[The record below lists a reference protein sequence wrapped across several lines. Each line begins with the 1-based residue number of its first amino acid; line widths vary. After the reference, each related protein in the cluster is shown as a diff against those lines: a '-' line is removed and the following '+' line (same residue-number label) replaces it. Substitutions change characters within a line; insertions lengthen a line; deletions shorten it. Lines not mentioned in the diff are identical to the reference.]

1 MKKVFKVIAA
11 LCLALTMLAPA
22 TVQAA
27 GPAMTAKSAVVIDA
41 GSGQVLYEK
50 NAQKARPIA
59 SITKLLTV
67 YLTIKA
73 IKQGKLSWGQKV
85 EAPAAAIANTKNA
98 EFTNVPLKKGHRY
111 TIRQLYE
118 ATMMASANG
127 AAMTLGQAVAG
138 SQHAFVVQMR
148 QQAKAWGM
156 QGAQF
161 YTACGLS
168 NGDVGSARWASV
180 PAKSENEL
188 SAMEVAFIARKL
200 LKLYPAL
207 TETTSRT
214 SAVFS
219 DRGQKTRMTT
229 LNQMLPG
236 QAYYQSDLPVDGMKT
251 GTTDGAGQCFVCTT
265 WQGGRRLIAVV
276 LGSDPQKN
284 ELARFQDTA
293 ALLRYVKSNYQQVG
307 VAPGKT
313 IGTAKVNR
321 GRKDSV
327 SLTAKKSA
335 VYWDRLDGKKLTFKL
350 GEVKAPISKGAYLG
364 TTTVASGNNALQ
376 KMAGSNGTSAMQVK
390 LYANQDV
397 AKRNFWDW
405 LKGLF

>member
-1 MKKVFKVIAA
+1 
-11 LCLALTMLAPA
+11 
-22 TVQAA
+22 
-27 GPAMTAKSAVVIDA
+27 
-41 GSGQVLYEK
+41 
-50 NAQKARPIA
+50 
-59 SITKLLTV
+59 
-67 YLTIKA
+67 
-73 IKQGKLSWGQKV
+73 
-85 EAPAAAIANTKNA
+85 
-98 EFTNVPLKKGHRY
+98 
-111 TIRQLYE
+111 
-118 ATMMASANG
+118 MASANG

-180 PAKSENEL
+180 PAKAENEL

-214 SAVFS
+214 SAVFN

-327 SLTAKKSA
+327 ALTAKKSA

-350 GEVKAPISKGAYLG
+350 GEVKAPVSKGNYLG
-364 TTTVASGNNALQ
+364 TTTVASGSNALQ